1 MIPLGATSKEFQPVC
16 ADSFYNRRGVCFVDG
31 LGRWLLITYVLLS
44 YQAASF
50 AWQDQITEVY
60 SDALLTHHELYG
72 WFRKLTRGDKVIGVE
87 VGKLA
92 LMEFNNEDTILFF

>member
-1 MIPLGATSKEFQPVC
+1 VR
-16 ADSFYNRRGVCFVDG
+16 ADSSYNRREVCFVDG

-50 AWQDQITEVY
+50 AWQDQMTEVY
-60 SDALLTHHELYG
+60 SDALLTLHELHG
-72 WFRKLTRGDKVIGVE
+72 WFRKLTQGDKVIGIK

-92 LMEFNNEDTILFF
+92 LMEFNNKDTILFF